1 MATSY
6 FLADTNSLIYAYRAG
21 GPQLLDTYRKVAR
34 AEGHE
39 FAITKTIET
48 EIEDGP
54 LKQEL
59 SQYIADRKIKVLDAA
74 ETQQKVR
81 SDPEKFSKNAGE
93 RSLLEIAT
101 REHAE
106 GRSVIIWSDDKLFAS
121 PQIQRQLQR
130 ELPGLRTTTTAE
142 LIDRTF
148 RDGTI
153 SEAEYQQHV
162 VGYRKLSDFQDSPR
176 LNSFDPA
183 LSAASVDLDQADE
196 ALRGPKG
203 QSGSISKDL
212 LVGERPIHTLAR
224 SGGLLATGV
233 DLTLSAQR
241 SAELL
246 EQGNLRAAQSE
257 SSRTIA
263 RNAGAWIGGTTA
275 AYVVGSSGYVPVALI
290 VADAALLAKAADKA
304 VDLVEDYQIH
314 HQADKNGVVW
324 TFADGN
330 WVRPAALDRT
340 PDGISNP
347 VTGVVGAN
355 YEKARELGYRA
366 TNEAVELALGKMPPP
381 QDPFNLP
388 ARESDRMGLDNN
400 HWRRDPATEQWVRSV
415 KVAETGANDRGVYE
429 QQIASPQRA
438 DELSRESLGRIQT
451 NIATGREAVAMV
463 YQENYAAQRWRD
475 FDGIPA
481 AVAAATPRPD
491 TLMASDK
498 NLYQRSDAGVWSSG
512 GKVAQGSL
520 ELELELT
527 RAARQ
532 PSLEQHSQRLASL
545 EARPAPTAEQN
556 QQNELLHRYR
566 VAGVE
571 LDPDWQQAIV
581 LATRR
586 TRDEHGLAGPGS
598 MQLQNKT
605 GGKTAADNAVAA
617 DSPVAHYQRGLDG
630 VERIAAVTSTQDIE
644 QALKEVRASRQE
656 SAPLPDSPE
665 MRITAQSPQER
676 EAYRQALR
684 EANRQGVSVQEAQT
698 LATLA
703 AVEVRAPRV
712 DGAHRR
718 IEVESTV
725 ERERERDVAAQAPVS
740 AGADMPAVPV
750 LQAAAVAPEL
760 EGRAQGQER
769 ETITPSAQSAQPAI
783 PQSFAVADAPSAA
796 VQAAAVPAFPS
807 ATPQTPQSQSPAQTP
822 DAVAQSVPS
831 ADAPMPQPSKANE
844 RTIASEVSI
853 TPDAATAGPVP
864 LAGAG
869 AGAGLGVPEGLRL
882 GDRGDDVEFL
892 QFRLQRAG
900 ARGPDGR
907 PVTQD
912 GYYGVETEYAVRQ
925 FQQAQDL
932 PVTGVADQAVDMALV
947 QAQRP
952 GVGSP
957 KPPQPVMPAQAV
969 AELTVERSYPEISP
983 ARAQFANEAPP
994 LSVAPHEARIAA
1006 AQTLAGSSRGASQS
1020 AAETRAQMEDAAH
1033 SINAPP
1039 SAGSPG
1045 GKTQRQEPGRD
1056 DAQAIAAQ
1064 PHGPSQAFA
1073 SDHRDYA
1080 LFAAIQARLPKDTQD
1095 DKTAELM
1102 HAAKLGGV
1110 DRVDKFK
1117 DVVVVGDRAFAYGH
1131 VPGFYGNVSLTASAP
1146 ELEDTL
1152 KRTQAFDQKQALELE
1167 QFQRQQEELNRNHTD
1182 PVMRLGAQTLQPAMS
1197 DGPSAGGGGGDGG

>member
-142 LIDRTF
+142 LVDRTF

-330 WVRPAALDRT
+330 WVRPAALDKT

-347 VTGVVGAN
+347 VAGVVGAN
-355 YEKARELGYRA
+355 YEKARELGYHA

-388 ARESDRMGLDNN
+388 ARESDRAGLDNN
-400 HWRRDPATEQWVRSV
+400 NWRRDPAAEQWVRSV

-429 QQIASPQRA
+429 QQIASSQRA

-475 FDGIPA
+475 FGGIPG
-481 AVAAATPRPD
+481 AVVSATPQRD

-498 NLYQRSDAGVWSSG
+498 TVYQRGEARVWSSD
-512 GKVAQGSL
+512 GKVAQGNL

-532 PSLEQHSQRLASL
+532 PSLEQHNQRLASL
-545 EARPAPTAEQN
+545 ESRPAPTAEQK

-566 VAGVE
+566 VADVE
-571 LDPDWQQAIV
+571 LNPDWQEAVV

-586 TRDEHGLAGPGS
+586 TREEHGLAGPGS

-617 DSPVAHYQRGLDG
+617 DSPIAHYRRGPDG

-644 QALKEVRASRQE
+644 QALKEVRAGRQE
-656 SAPLPDSPE
+656 RAPLPDVPD
-665 MRITAQSPQER
+665 MRIAAQSPQER
-676 EAYRQALR
+676 DAYQQALR
-684 EANRQGVSVQEAQT
+684 EANRQGVSTQEAQT
-698 LATLA
+698 VATLA

-712 DGAHRR
+712 DGAQRR
-718 IEVESTV
+718 AEVESPV
-725 ERERERDVAAQAPVS
+725 ERERDVAAQVPVS
-740 AGADMPAVPV
+740 TGPVMPA
-750 LQAAAVAPEL
+750 LQAAVVAPEL
-760 EGRAQGQER
+760 EDRAQGQGR
-769 ETITPSAQSAQPAI
+769 EAVTSSVQSVRPAI
-783 PQSFAVADAPSAA
+783 PQSFVVADAPSAA
-796 VQAAAVPAFPS
+796 VQATAVPAFRS
-807 ATPQTPQSQSPAQTP
+807 ATPATFQSQPPVQTP
-822 DAVAQSVPS
+822 DAVARSVSS
-831 ADAPMPQPSKANE
+831 ADVSIPQSSKTNG
-844 RTIASEVSI
+844 RTIAVEVSVA
-853 TPDAATAGPVP
+853 PDVATAERVPVV
-864 LAGAG
+864 AAASGA
-869 AGAGLGVPEGLRL
+869 PEGLRL
-882 GDRGDDVEFL
+882 GDRGNDVEFL
-892 QFRLQRAG
+892 QFRLQRGG
-900 ARGPDGR
+900 ARGPEGQ
-907 PVTQD
+907 PVAQD

-925 FQQAQDL
+925 FQQAHDL
-932 PVTGVADQAVDMALV
+932 PATGVADQTVDMALA
-947 QAQRP
+947 QAPRP
-952 GVGSP
+952 GPGSP
-957 KPPQPVMPAQAV
+957 TPLRQVMPAQAV
-969 AELTVERSYPEISP
+969 AEPTVERSNPEIPP
-983 ARAQFANEAPP
+983 AQAPVANEAQP
-994 LSVAPHEARIAA
+994 LSVTRHEARIAA
-1006 AQTLAGSSRGASQS
+1006 RQTLAGSFQGASLP
-1020 AAETRAQMEDAAH
+1020 AAETRVQMEDAAH
-1033 SINAPP
+1033 STNASPGP
-1039 SAGSPG
+1039 GSPG
-1045 GKTQRQEPGRD
+1045 GKTRRQEPERD
-1056 DAQAIAAQ
+1056 DAQATAAQ
-1064 PHGPSQAFA
+1064 PDRPSQSFP
-1073 SDHRDYA
+1073 SDHPDYA

-1095 DKTAELM
+1095 GKTAELM

-1152 KRTQAFDQKQALELE
+1152 KRTQAFDQQQALEME
-1167 QFQRQQEELNRNHTD
+1167 QFQQQQEELNRNHTD
-1182 PVMRLGAQTLQPAMS
+1182 PVMKLGAHTLQPAMS
-1197 DGPSAGGGGGDGG
+1197 DGSSADGGGGDG